1 MAAATASSSSS
12 SSSSPRSLGLTTP
25 VSLLPAFLAFFAFED
40 GFGELLA
47 EFGVSATFCCALSI
61 RYLYYEHTWANS
73 KAIAITHGN
82 GKRGKSSL
90 LRSCAGLA
98 LPTPPFGSRG
108 NKTKWP
114 SFPIFIEYSEQR
126 QPALAWP
133 ALAWRRRARGR
144 PPRDLGT

>member
-1 MAAATASSSSS
+1 MTFSIRRPANFRTNHRIATQRPLQVERKSFPLPTFLQAALAASMAAATASSSSS

-98 LPTPPFGSRG
+98 LPTPPFS
-108 NKTKWP
+108 
-114 SFPIFIEYSEQR
+114 
-126 QPALAWP
+126 
-133 ALAWRRRARGR
+133 
-144 PPRDLGT
+144 